1 VKIAVVGSSGS
12 GKTTVARRL
21 AQQHGLPYV
30 ELDALH
36 WGPNWT
42 ECPADEFRARVER
55 ALSPAGWVADGTYHG
70 KLGDSVLERAD
81 VVVWLD
87 LPLRVVVRR
96 VGVRTL
102 RRVRNREELW
112 NGNRETWG
120 EAFFH
125 RDSLML
131 WLVATHRSHRRRYL
145 ERLDRYEFVQLRSQ
159 RAIDAWLARE
169 SVS

>member
-1 VKIAVVGSSGS
+1 VKITVVGPSGS
-12 GKTTVARRL
+12 GKTTVARQL
-21 AQQHGLPYV
+21 AEQHGLPHV

-55 ALSPAGWVADGTYHG
+55 ALSEAGWVADGTYHG
-70 KLGDSVLERAD
+70 KLGDSVLEQAD
-81 VVVWLD
+81 FVVWLD
-87 LPLRVVVRR
+87 LPLRVVARR
-96 VGVRTL
+96 VTVRTL
-102 RRVRNREELW
+102 RRIRNCEELW

-131 WLVATHRSHRRRYL
+131 WLVSTHRAHRRRYV
-145 ERLDRYEFVQLRSQ
+145 ERLDRYEFVRLRSQ
-159 RAIDAWLARE
+159 REIEAWLAP
-169 SVS
+169 